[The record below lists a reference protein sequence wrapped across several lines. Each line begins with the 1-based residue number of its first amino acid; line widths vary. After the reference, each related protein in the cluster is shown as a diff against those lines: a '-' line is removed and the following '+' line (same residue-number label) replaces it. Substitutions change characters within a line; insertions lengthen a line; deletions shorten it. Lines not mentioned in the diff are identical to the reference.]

1 MKFSIITLTF
11 NSEKTIRDTLNS
23 VMSQNYQNFEHIII
37 DGGSKDST
45 IKILNKYKSRNVKF
59 YIKKNFNIYKSLNF
73 AINKSKGEY
82 ILILHSD
89 DIFNSNDIL
98 KKINLYTLRYKS
110 FDIFLGNVAY
120 FKNNNYEKITRLY
133 SAQNFKPWK
142 MRYGLMPPHPSSV
155 IRKSI
160 YLKYGLYNDHFSI
173 AADFDFFL
181 RCFFINKLKFK
192 IINKTF
198 VRMRAGG
205 ISGKNIFSN
214 IKSTIEIY
222 KSFNLNK
229 INNYY
234 FNILLRLPAKFHQLF
249 FINQKKNNE
258 YFRLFK
264 ILFEKEYYYK
274 KSFKII
280 KDIKKFDLN
289 KNFILSGANLA
300 FLGYYSNN
308 EVNLGKNIFHWPDGI
323 WIKNHIKIT
332 KTPGKKLLEDLKLNK
347 SFKSIVVFGN
357 LSENSKKY
365 LKNKFKVKIVHHNL
379 PYGNIDN
386 IIKENHKVNKSSLV
400 LITLPTPKQ
409 EKYAFHLAKKNNF
422 FKIICIGAS
431 VAIASG
437 DEKPVPKALRNM
449 EFLWRLRNDFF
460 RRSKRLIETL
470 FYYLKGKFF
479 TKKFDEIRFLKID

>member
-23 VMSQNYQNFEHIII
+23 VMSQSYQNYEHIIV
-37 DGGSKDST
+37 DGGSKDNT
-45 IKILNKYKSRNVKF
+45 IKILNRYKSNNVKI

-73 AINKSKGEY
+73 AIKNSKGEY

-89 DIFNSNDIL
+89 DIYNSNDIL
-98 KKINLYTLRYKS
+98 KKINFYTLRYKS
-110 FDIFLGNVAY
+110 FNIFLGNVAY

-142 MRYGLMPPHPSSV
+142 MKYGLMPPHPSSV
-155 IRKSI
+155 IKKSV
-160 YLKYGLYNDHFSI
+160 YLKYGLYNDNFSI

-181 RCFFINKLKFK
+181 RCFFIRKLKFK
-192 IINKTF
+192 KINQTF

-205 ISGKNIFSN
+205 ISGKNLFSN

-234 FNILLRLPAKFHQLF
+234 LNILLRLPAKFHQLF

-258 YFRLFK
+258 YFRQFK

-280 KDIKKFDLN
+280 KNIKKFNLN
-289 KNFILSGANLA
+289 QNFILSGANLA

-308 EVNLGKNIFHWPDGI
+308 EVNLGKNIYHWPDGI
-323 WIKNHIKIT
+323 WIKNHIQIT

-347 SFKSIVVFGN
+347 SFKSIAVFGN

-365 LKNKFKVKIVHHNL
+365 LKKRFRVKIIHYNL
-379 PYGNIDN
+379 PYGNISN
-386 IIKENHKVNKSSLV
+386 IKKKSYKISKRSLV
-400 LITLPTPKQ
+400 LITLSTPKQ
-409 EKYAFHLAKKNNF
+409 EKYASHLTKKNNF

-437 DEKPVPKALRNM
+437 DEKAVPKILRNV
-449 EFLWRLRNDFF
+449 EFLWRLRNDFL

-470 FYYLKGKFF
+470 FYYINGKFF
-479 TKKFDEIRFLKID
+479 TKKFEEIRFLKID